1 MKQIVAYLYPT
12 PEQLDEH
19 LEKLAAQNQRKPFA
33 AFLDRIF
40 NPASHLSPDEHNSI
54 VAAAEAEE
62 EMTLAE
68 RTVRDVLAE
77 TLGIPAAAILV
88 KRRNATEKDVFI
100 PADLSQIEARVADYL
115 FSGTKTDRYIPESP
129 CGDFIWRTH
138 TGQSRYVSDM
148 ASPHIFYALRMIFN
162 HSVPPAFRVLRPGE
176 TMNRYPDVPNWT
188 PEYRQT
194 AISAFTRELCSR
206 DDLEPELQAQ
216 FDDMKANTQ
225 LILALGL

>member
-12 PEQLDEH
+12 PDQLDKH
-19 LEKLAAQNQRKPFA
+19 LEKLAAQNQRDPFA
-33 AFLDRIF
+33 TFLDSIF
-40 NPASHLSPDEHNSI
+40 NPASHLSPDEHNPI

-100 PADLSQIEARVADYL
+100 P
-115 FSGTKTDRYIPESP
+115 ESP

-138 TGQSRYVSDM
+138 TGQRRYVSDM
-148 ASPHIFYALRMIFN
+148 ASPHIFYAMRMIFN

-176 TMNRYPDVPNWT
+176 TMNRYPDVPHWT
-188 PEYRQT
+188 PEYRQA
-194 AISAFTRELCSR
+194 AINAFNRELEER
-206 DDLEPELQAQ
+206 DDLDKELDDQW
-216 FDDMKANTQ
+216 DDMKANTAV
-225 LILALGL
+225 ILALGI

>member
-12 PEQLDEH
+12 PDLVP
-19 LEKLAAQNQRKPFA
+19 RSI
-33 AFLDRIF
+33 LDR
-40 NPASHLSPDEHNSI
+40 
-54 VAAAEAEE
+54 VR
-62 EMTLAE
+62 EMVVDA
-68 RTVRDVLAE
+68 
-77 TLGIPAAAILV
+77 
-88 KRRNATEKDVFI
+88 
-100 PADLSQIEARVADYL
+100 
-115 FSGTKTDRYIPESP
+115 DRYIPESP

-188 PEYRQT
+188 PEYRQA

>member
-19 LEKLAAQNQRKPFA
+19 LEKLAAQNQREPFA
-33 AFLDRIF
+33 EFLDRIF
-40 NPASHLSPDEHNSI
+40 NPNPMI
-54 VAAAEAEE
+54 AAAEAE

-100 PADLSQIEARVADYL
+100 PEA
-115 FSGTKTDRYIPESP
+115 P

-176 TMNRYPDVPNWT
+176 TMNRYPDVPHWT
-188 PEYRQT
+188 PEYRQA
-194 AISAFTRELCSR
+194 AINAFTRELCSR

-216 FDDMKANTQ
+216 FDDMKANTN